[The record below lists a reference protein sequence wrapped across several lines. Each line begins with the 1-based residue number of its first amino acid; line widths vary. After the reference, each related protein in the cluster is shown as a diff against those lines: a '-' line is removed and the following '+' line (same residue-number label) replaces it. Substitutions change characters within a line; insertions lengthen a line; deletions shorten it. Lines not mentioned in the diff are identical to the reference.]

1 MKLLARWRTRRK
13 ALDEGDVYVSERY
26 GVRSLHIGSDTVQS
40 SMRVSRPNDLELS
53 YTRSM
58 MAFLLFVPEPRE
70 ILMIGLGGGSLA
82 KFVVQH
88 LAHTRTRVVEVNP
101 RVVTVARQAFFVP
114 DDSPTFEIITADG
127 AAYVQREDVAAD
139 VIFVDG
145 YEADAYVEELANPVF
160 YDTCRQR
167 LKPNGVMVVNLWGGD
182 KQFHRLV
189 KAIEDA
195 FPGGTLCLPAERPGN
210 VIVFGFERKPG
221 PVKWKDLARKA
232 EALEAGHGLEYTRFV
247 ESFKKMNPHDAE
259 RLYP

>member
-1 MKLLARWRTRRK
+1 MKLLDKWKARKRTLRD
-13 ALDEGDVYVSERY
+13 ADVYVSERH

-40 SMRVSRPNDLELS
+40 SMRLSRPNDLELS

-58 MAFLLFVPEPRE
+58 MAFLLFVPHPAE

-88 LAHTRTRVVEVNP
+88 LAAARTRVLEVNP
-101 RVVTVARQAFFVP
+101 RVVAIARQAFQVP
-114 DDSPTFEIITADG
+114 EDAPNFEVITGDG
-127 AAYVQREDVAAD
+127 AAYVQREDVSAD
-139 VIFVDG
+139 VLVVDG
-145 YEADAYVEELANPVF
+145 YEADAYVEEVANPAF
-160 YDTCRQR
+160 YDACRRR
-167 LKPNGVMVVNLWGGD
+167 LNPNGMMVVNLWGGD
-182 KQFHRLV
+182 RHFYTLV

-221 PVKWKDLARKA
+221 PLRWKDLAAQA
-232 EALEAGHGLEYTRFV
+232 ELLERDHGLEYPRFV
-247 ESFKKMNPHDAE
+247 ESLKKMNPHDAD